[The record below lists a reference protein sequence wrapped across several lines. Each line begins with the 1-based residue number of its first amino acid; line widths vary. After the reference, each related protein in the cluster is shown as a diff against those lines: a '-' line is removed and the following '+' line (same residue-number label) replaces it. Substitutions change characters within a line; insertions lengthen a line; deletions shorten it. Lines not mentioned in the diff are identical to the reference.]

1 MGGKGWLFIV
11 VGIGS
16 WNPHSLRSAPVRKL
30 ELVTKNGDSSSTIW
44 GYNGIYIYNPNFM
57 GYDGKNIHWT
67 LGGNGLVCRNVVYDL
82 VYQINGNRTCN
93 MDDNWQSEY
102 DRKQYF
108 HGNIEIWSI
117 VDIWVV
123 WFYVFSFLSFKP
135 RSSGKFI
142 HPRLGMT
149 WETDLCPISD

>member
-1 MGGKGWLFIV
+1 MG
-11 VGIGS
+11 
-16 WNPHSLRSAPVRKL
+16 
-30 ELVTKNGDSSSTIW
+30 
-44 GYNGIYIYNPNFM
+44 YIYIYIIRISWDM
-57 GYDGKNIHWT
+57 MVKIYTEH
-67 LGGNGLVCRNVVYDL
+67 LGGMVWVCRNVVYDL

-123 WFYVFSFLSFKP
+123 
-135 RSSGKFI
+135 
-142 HPRLGMT
+142 
-149 WETDLCPISD
+149 